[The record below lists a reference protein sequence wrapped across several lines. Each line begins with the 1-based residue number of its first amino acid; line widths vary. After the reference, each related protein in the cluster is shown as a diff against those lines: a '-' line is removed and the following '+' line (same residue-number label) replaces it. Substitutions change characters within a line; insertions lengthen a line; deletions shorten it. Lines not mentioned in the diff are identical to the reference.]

1 MKNIVLISIFAFLV
15 NPVFSQKNK
24 ETQLVDSL
32 MSNWH
37 NAAAIADAN
46 TFFGFM
52 DADCIYIGTDAS
64 EKWKRDE
71 LKKWSE
77 KAFQRKSAWDFK
89 TINREIYFSKN
100 GQIAW
105 FDEQL
110 NTWMGVCQASG
121 VLEKNDGK
129 WLLKHYQ
136 LSVTIANEKIKSFIE
151 ISK

>member
-1 MKNIVLISIFAFLV
+1 MKNIFLISFFVLASNSIFG
-15 NPVFSQKNK
+15 QKNN
-24 ETQLVDSL
+24 ESFLVDSL
-32 MSNWH
+32 MNVWH

-100 GQIAW
+100 GQTAW

-121 VLEKNDGK
+121 ILEKNDGK